1 MQQGSLP
8 TSVKGVLFRKIDGS
22 AEVLL
27 LRNDRN
33 EWELP
38 GGRPESGESPEECL
52 SREIREETG
61 LAVELGSCIHN
72 GVLTIL
78 PPSVPRATDVLI
90 SAYGCNLKSPADTNA
105 SIAISEEHNAAAWF
119 RVEDL
124 ADLSDLPEIYKA
136 AVLSWKRNIDQQPQG
151 IESSHNE
158 PRRGD
163 IW

>member
-1 MQQGSLP
+1 MNQIPLP
-8 TSVKGVLFRKIDGS
+8 KSIKGVLFRRVDGT

-38 GGRPESGESPEECL
+38 GGRPEAGETPEECL

-61 LAVELGSCIHN
+61 LEVGVDSCIYN

-78 PPSVPRATDVLI
+78 PPHAPRDTDVLI
-90 SAYGCNLKSPADTNA
+90 LAYGCYLKRATDTNA
-105 SIAISEEHNAAAWF
+105 CIAISGEHKAAAWI

-124 ADLSDLPEIYKA
+124 AGLSDVPEIYKT
-136 AVLSWKRNIDQQPQG
+136 AVLSWKRTLDLR
-151 IESSHNE
+151 S
-158 PRRGD
+158 
-163 IW
+163 